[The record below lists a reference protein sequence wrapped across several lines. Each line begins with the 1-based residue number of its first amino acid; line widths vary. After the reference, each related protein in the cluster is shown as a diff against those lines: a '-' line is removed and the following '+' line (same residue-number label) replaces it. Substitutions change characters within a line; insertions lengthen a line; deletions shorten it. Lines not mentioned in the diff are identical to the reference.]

1 LEEKN
6 LLLSAPTIIFSFS
19 RTTFHLSSFKL
30 PFHHTHP
37 QEAMNV
43 HDSFEHDESY
53 AAMCQRTDAML
64 NAAAHAACSTF
75 NNAPDN
81 YEEVVDVSAEVEE
94 QTFVKLETPTEK
106 WKRILLHREAKS
118 VASVKTAAKKS
129 VKKRM
134 TKKISA
140 HFARKETF
148 MHPI

>member
-1 LEEKN
+1 
-6 LLLSAPTIIFSFS
+6 
-19 RTTFHLSSFKL
+19 
-30 PFHHTHP
+30 
-37 QEAMNV
+37 MNV

-148 MHPI
+148 LHPI